1 MKSLFTGLRALPLA
15 VALVLL
21 PLASVSTVLAMGTT
35 SPSPSGKDANYT
47 DGEKAV
53 KAKDYPKAI
62 VLLERS
68 LSEHPKDPDTLN
80 YLGYSN
86 RKIGQKDKA
95 LAYYNKALDID
106 PNHRGANEYLG
117 ELYLDMNDLPKAE
130 ERLAR
135 LSRICGPR
143 CDEYKDLADDIAK
156 FKAGQPRS

>member
-1 MKSLFTGLRALPLA
+1 MTSFHAGLRALALA
-15 VALVLL
+15 VVLSAA
-21 PLASVSTVLAMGTT
+21 PFASPAFAMGSSTPT
-35 SPSPSGKDANYT
+35 PPTKDANYI

-62 VLLERS
+62 VLLERA
-68 LSEHPKDPDTLN
+68 LQNDPKDADTLN

-86 RKIGQKDKA
+86 RKLGQKDKA
-95 LAYYNKALDID
+95 LAYYNQALAID

-143 CDEYKDLADDIAK
+143 CDEYKDLAEDIAK

>member
-1 MKSLFTGLRALPLA
+1 MTSFITRIRPLTLALGLALATLPAASL
-15 VALVLL
+15 VH
-21 PLASVSTVLAMGTT
+21 AMGP
-35 SPSPSGKDANYT
+35 SSPPSPTKDANYI

-62 VLLERS
+62 ALLERA
-68 LSEHPKDPDTLN
+68 LQNNPKDADTLN

-86 RKIGQKDKA
+86 RKLGQKDKA
-95 LAYYNKALDID
+95 LAYYNRALDAD

-143 CDEYKDLADDIAK
+143 CDEYKDLAEDIAK

>member
-1 MKSLFTGLRALPLA
+1 MSLFTGFRALPLVVSLA
-15 VALVLL
+15 IL
-21 PLASVSTVLAMGTT
+21 PLASVSTVLAMSNST
-35 SPSPSGKDANYT
+35 PSPAAKDWRYF

-53 KAKDYPKAI
+53 KAKDYTKAI
-62 VLLERS
+62 ALLERS
-68 LSEHPKDPDTLN
+68 LSENPKDADTLN
-80 YLGYSN
+80 YLGYSH

-95 LAYYNKALDID
+95 LAYYTKALDID

-117 ELYLDMNDLPKAE
+117 ELYLDMSDLPKAE

-135 LSRICGPR
+135 LARICGPR

>member
-1 MKSLFTGLRALPLA
+1 MSLFTGFRALPLVVSLA
-15 VALVLL
+15 IL
-21 PLASVSTVLAMGTT
+21 PLASVSTVLAMGTST
-35 SPSPSGKDANYT
+35 PSPAAKDWRYT

-53 KAKDYPKAI
+53 KAKDYTKAI
-62 VLLERS
+62 ALLERS
-68 LSEHPKDPDTLN
+68 LSENPKDPDTLN
-80 YLGYSN
+80 YLGYSH

-95 LAYYNKALDID
+95 LAYYTKALDID

-117 ELYLDMNDLPKAE
+117 ELYLDMSDLPKAE